1 MNVMTRENWSYGEL
15 ALFDHKKQV
24 KEFGWCACEEQEYF
38 PYDNCPKVSLQIV
51 FNADLQLA
59 LKHSIMELSINGG
72 KMDIKTNINYL
83 RIGLDVALELLT
95 DEQLEEWNKV
105 MEEE

>member
-1 MNVMTRENWSYGEL
+1 
-15 ALFDHKKQV
+15 
-24 KEFGWCACEEQEYF
+24 
-38 PYDNCPKVSLQIV
+38 
-51 FNADLQLA
+51 
-59 LKHSIMELSINGG
+59 
-72 KMDIKTNINYL
+72 MDIRTNINYL

>member
-1 MNVMTRENWSYGEL
+1 MKWKS
-15 ALFDHKKQV
+15 
-24 KEFGWCACEEQEYF
+24 
-38 PYDNCPKVSLQIV
+38 VSLSEIL
-51 FNADLQLA
+51 NANLSLA
-59 LKHSIMELSINGG
+59 PKDYIMDTSINGG